1 MKTVFVCAGTFNVTS
16 WSRVMNELSK
26 LMILVNPQETSI
38 NVESPSLISPTFPY
52 EVAVEYS

>member
-1 MKTVFVCAGTFNVTS
+1 
-16 WSRVMNELSK
+16 MNELSK